1 MEVSNCGPSESWRR
15 AFEDQATE
23 EAMAQVFGYA
33 STYAAMIESAT
44 QTRDP
49 LIARE
54 LALDALADTFAGV
67 VTWAPDKAPLVA
79 HLCQVI
85 RSRTSHE
92 LARAKRF
99 RHVSL
104 DRDTTASIEE
114 DASSVLASANED
126 EREERAVVL
135 RAHAALSAIRRLAVL
150 DSAVM
155 SLLDAYEAGLTT
167 REEITEATG
176 LSFRALDNAI
186 RRMRR
191 FAKKV
196 PNDIGD
202 AGFQASA

>member
-23 EAMAQVFGYA
+23 ETMAQVFGYA
-33 STYAAMIESAT
+33 STYASMIEAVT

-104 DRDTTASIEE
+104 DRDTTAELEE
-114 DASSVLASANED
+114 DASFALASAND

-135 RAHAALSAIRRLAVL
+135 RAHAALSAIRRLAAR

-155 SLLDAYEAGLTT
+155 SLLDAYEAGLSS
-167 REEITEATG
+167 REEITTSTG
-176 LSFRALDNAI
+176 MSPRALDNAI

-196 PNDIGD
+196 PHDIGD
-202 AGFQASA
+202 AAIQASA

>member
-33 STYAAMIESAT
+33 STYAAMIEAAT

-92 LARAKRF
+92 LARVKRF

-104 DRDTTASIEE
+104 DRDTTASLEE
-114 DASSVLASANED
+114 DASSALASAND

-135 RAHAALSAIRRLAVL
+135 RAHAALSAIRRLAVR
-150 DSAVM
+150 DAAVM
-155 SLLDAYEAGLTT
+155 SLLDAYEAGLSS
-167 REEITEATG
+167 REEITRATG
-176 LSFRALDNAI
+176 MSFRALDNAI

-191 FAKKV
+191 LAKKV

-202 AGFQASA
+202 AATQASA